1 MAHYIYE
8 EPRVTKGSM
17 IFSIIMV
24 SSICVM
30 IVSMILFVVY
40 KMRLNELN
48 AIIGD
53 YQIKL
58 ETMESQMKKNE
69 DKLALLNNY
78 ELQLNDNANIIENLT
93 NINNELMVQSGELE
107 NTIRVFA
114 TSGKRPENYN
124 VPEKVSRGSYG
135 TYRDKLKYVGEWEGT
150 CYTPS
155 SDECNNSKGITY
167 SGKPVEPGRTIA
179 VDPKYWKLGTRFYI
193 EGIGE
198 VVATDIGSAVK
209 GEKRFDWCL
218 FDKTL
223 AFTKGR
229 FTAKVFLI
237 ED

>member
-1 MAHYIYE
+1 MAHYAYE
-8 EPRVTKGSM
+8 EPRITRRN
-17 IFSIIMV
+17 MV
-24 SSICVM
+24 LDVAMVLNICVM
-30 IVSMILFVVY
+30 IVSMILFIAY
-40 KMRLNELN
+40 ETRLNELN
-48 AIIGD
+48 LI
-53 YQIKL
+53 L
-58 ETMESQMKKNE
+58 E
-69 DKLALLNNY
+69 NY
-78 ELQLNDNANIIENLT
+78 EIEIDTMKDQLNSYESKLHNNSKTIEDLT
-93 NINNELMVQSGELE
+93 KANNELTVQSGELE

-124 VPEKVSRGSYG
+124 VPKKVSRGSYG

-155 SDECNNSKGITY
+155 PDECNNSKGITY

>member
-1 MAHYIYE
+1 MACYVYE
-8 EPRVTKGSM
+8 EPRVTKRVM
-17 IFSIIMV
+17 FFSIIMI

-30 IVSMILFVVY
+30 LVSVLLFSIF
-40 KMRLNELN
+40 KTRLNELVSVTKE
-48 AIIGD
+48 
-53 YQIKL
+53 YEEQISLLQEQREKDL
-58 ETMESQMKKNE
+58 S
-69 DKLALLNNY
+69 KLALLNNY

-93 NINNELMVQSGELE
+93 NINNELTVQSAELE
-107 NTIRVFA
+107 NTIKLFA

-124 VPEKVSRGSYG
+124 VPEKISRGSYSI
-135 TYRDKLKYVGEWEGT
+135 YRDKLKYVGEWEGT

-155 SDECNNSKGITY
+155 PDECNNSKGITY

-179 VDPKYWKLGTRFYI
+179 VDPKYWELGTKFYI

-229 FTAKVFLI
+229 FSAKVFLI

>member
-69 DKLALLNNY
+69 DKLALLNSY
-78 ELQLNDNANIIENLT
+78 ESKLHNNAKTIEDLT
-93 NINNELMVQSGELE
+93 KANNELTVQSGELE

-114 TSGKRPENYN
+114 ASGKRPENYN

-155 SDECNNSKGITY
+155 PDECNNSKGITY

-209 GEKRFDWCL
+209 GQKRFDWCL

-223 AFTKGR
+223 AISKGR

>member
-1 MAHYIYE
+1 MAHYTYE
-8 EPRVTKGSM
+8 EPRITRRN
-17 IFSIIMV
+17 MV
-24 SSICVM
+24 LDIAMVLNICVM
-30 IVSMILFVVY
+30 IVSMILFIAY
-40 KMRLNELN
+40 ETRLNELN
-48 AIIGD
+48 LI
-53 YQIKL
+53 L
-58 ETMESQMKKNE
+58 ENYKVEIDTMKDQMEKNE
-69 DKLALLNNY
+69 DKLALLNSY
-78 ELQLNDNANIIENLT
+78 ESKLHNNAKTIEDLT
-93 NINNELMVQSGELE
+93 KANNELTVQSGELE

-114 TSGKRPENYN
+114 TAGKRPENYN
-124 VPEKVSRGSYG
+124 IPEKVSRGSYG

-155 SDECNNSKGITY
+155 PDECNNSKGITY

>member
-1 MAHYIYE
+1 MAHCTYE
-8 EPRVTKGSM
+8 EPRITRRN
-17 IFSIIMV
+17 MV
-24 SSICVM
+24 LDIAMVLNICVM
-30 IVSMILFVVY
+30 IVSMILFIAY
-40 KMRLNELN
+40 ETRLNELN
-48 AIIGD
+48 LI
-53 YQIKL
+53 L
-58 ETMESQMKKNE
+58 E
-69 DKLALLNNY
+69 NY
-78 ELQLNDNANIIENLT
+78 EIEIDTMKDHLNSYESKLHNNAKTIEDLT
-93 NINNELMVQSGELE
+93 KANNELTVQSGELE

-155 SDECNNSKGITY
+155 PDECNNSKGITY

>member
-1 MAHYIYE
+1 MAHCTYE
-8 EPRVTKGSM
+8 EPRITRRN
-17 IFSIIMV
+17 MV
-24 SSICVM
+24 LDVAMVLNICVM
-30 IVSMILFVVY
+30 IVSMILFIAY
-40 KMRLNELN
+40 ETRLNELN
-48 AIIGD
+48 LI
-53 YQIKL
+53 L
-58 ETMESQMKKNE
+58 E
-69 DKLALLNNY
+69 NY
-78 ELQLNDNANIIENLT
+78 EIEIDTMKDHLNSYESKLHNNAKTIEDLT
-93 NINNELMVQSGELE
+93 KANNELTVQSGELE

-155 SDECNNSKGITY
+155 PDECNNSKGITY